1 MSVICRSAPGRLC
14 CPASLAGQWA
24 AAALLWSWWY
34 YVSNMPVGSREAV
47 LSSLVGW
54 PVGGGGS
61 ALELVV
67 LCQ

>member
-1 MSVICRSAPGRLC
+1 MSG
-14 CPASLAGQWA
+14 AGA
-24 AAALLWSWWY
+24 WWY
-34 YVSNMPVGSREAV
+34 YVSNLPVGSREAV
-47 LSSLVGW
+47 LSGLVDW